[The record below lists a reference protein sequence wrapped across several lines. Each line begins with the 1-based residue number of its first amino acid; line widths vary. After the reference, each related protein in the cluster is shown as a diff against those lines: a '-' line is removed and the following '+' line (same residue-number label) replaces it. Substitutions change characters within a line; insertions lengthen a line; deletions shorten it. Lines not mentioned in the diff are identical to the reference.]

1 MEVVKQRNLPAG
13 PTEDDVMNRL
23 LALEK
28 KASQLIPKT
37 WQERLDELEYMGM
50 TTSDAQGALDVEIM
64 EGWRPSDFKP
74 WMLLPL
80 GAGCSYD
87 AMEKELGNSK

>member
-1 MEVVKQRNLPAG
+1 MSDEEIMR
-13 PTEDDVMNRL
+13 RL

-28 KASQLIPKT
+28 ETSQLVPKT
-37 WQERLDELEYMGM
+37 WQERLDELEKMGM

-80 GAGCSYD
+80 GAGCSYE
-87 AMEKELGNSK
+87 AMEKELGQQK